1 MTGKITRI
9 LFQGDS
15 ITDAGRSREANL
27 SPNAGLGGGYP
38 GMIAAML
45 LSRHPAR
52 GYQIIN
58 RGISG
63 NRVVDLYARW
73 KADALNL
80 SPDLISIL
88 IGVNDTWH
96 EFGSK
101 NGVEVDRYRTI
112 YRMLLEWTRK
122 ALPATR
128 LVICEPF
135 VLPVGAVGREW
146 LPEIAERRA
155 VCAELAKA
163 FDAPLVTFQEMFD
176 AAVKEAPE
184 AYWLGDGV
192 HPTLAGHMR
201 MAERWLQS
209 AKDLLGTP

>member
-1 MTGKITRI
+1 MTGKINRI

-15 ITDAGRSREANL
+15 ITDAGRSRDANL
-27 SPNAGLGGGYP
+27 PPNAGLGGGFP

-45 LSRHPAR
+45 LSRYPAR

-96 EFGSK
+96 EFGGK
-101 NGVEVDRYRTI
+101 NGVEVDRWFRRSGRFSGGAPHGRRRRIRCALSSPSPPAAPRMWWRACWGNGFSSASASRWWWRTAPARAAI
-112 YRMLLEWTRK
+112 SAWRMPRIPSPT
-122 ALPATR
+122 
-128 LVICEPF
+128 VI
-135 VLPVGAVGREW
+135 
-146 LPEIAERRA
+146 
-155 VCAELAKA
+155 
-163 FDAPLVTFQEMFD
+163 
-176 AAVKEAPE
+176 
-184 AYWLGDGV
+184 
-192 HPTLAGHMR
+192 
-201 MAERWLQS
+201 RW
-209 AKDLLGTP
+209 

>member
-1 MTGKITRI
+1 MTGKINRI

-15 ITDAGRSREANL
+15 ITDAGRSRDANL
-27 SPNAGLGGGYP
+27 PPNAGLGGGFP

-45 LSRHPAR
+45 LSRYPAR

-80 SPDLISIL
+80 TPDLISIL

-96 EFGSK
+96 EFGSR
-101 NGVEVDRYRTI
+101 NGVEVARYRTV
-112 YRMLLEWTRK
+112 YRMLLEWTRQV
-122 ALPATR
+122 LPTTQ

-135 VLPVGAVGREW
+135 VLPVGAVNRDW
-146 LPEIAERRA
+146 LPEIAARREI
-155 VCAELAKA
+155 CAELAQA
-163 FDAPLVTFQEMFD
+163 FDAPLVSFQKLFD
-176 AAVKEAPE
+176 EAVKEAPE
-184 AYWLGDGV
+184 TYWLSDGV

-201 MAERWLQS
+201 MADYWLRS
-209 AKDLLGTP
+209 VPGLA